1 MFKIPSYS
9 GMMKGL
15 MNWTSEINVDGYRE
29 RNDKTD
35 TTHYQEGV
43 ASNRG
48 KLRKVVE
55 QKAIHKNEAEACG

>member
-1 MFKIPSYS
+1 
-9 GMMKGL
+9 
-15 MNWTSEINVDGYRE
+15 MNWIGEINVNGYRE
-29 RNDKTD
+29 RKDKTD